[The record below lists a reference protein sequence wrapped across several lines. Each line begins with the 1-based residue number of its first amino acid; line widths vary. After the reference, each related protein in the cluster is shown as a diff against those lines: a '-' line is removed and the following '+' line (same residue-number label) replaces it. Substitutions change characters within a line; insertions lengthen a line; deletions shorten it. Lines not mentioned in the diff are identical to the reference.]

1 MDRIDSCIRC
11 GSVRRRGNGYHIDRL
26 VDEIESHG
34 PLVDA
39 AECEVKRSVR
49 DLDPEAEQWCLDYY
63 LRGGWKKDA

>member
-1 MDRIDSCIRC
+1 MAIKRAKDLPFDMPEF
-11 GSVRRRGNGYHIDRL
+11 VAYDIDRL